1 MSKIILGI
9 DIGSTK
15 ICAIIAEQINE
26 EIRILGA
33 GISISN
39 GIKKGIITNID
50 QASKS
55 IKKAVSEAKKVSGT
69 HYDDVIVSISGAYAK
84 SVNSYGVVNVPS
96 NDISINEINR
106 VLGMA
111 DHNASIPNEY
121 ERLHVLPYN
130 FKVDEHSNID
140 DPLGMNGSRLEV
152 AVHIVT
158 VLKSSLKNLK
168 KSLEIASI
176 EPTNIVLSG
185 YASSIAVLNKDEKE
199 LGVAVIDMGGTTT
212 DIVIHLGNSV
222 RYNDFIAVGS
232 ANITND
238 LSMALHTPISA
249 AEQIKIKYGSLLSKD
264 TSIIQIP
271 SIGDEHAN
279 NEVSLEVAKRVI
291 FARMEETLSLVAQNL
306 KKSEYLNRLTAGIV
320 LTGGMTKIEGT
331 RELANHIFRNLPV
344 RIASPKESTI
354 DGMFETLKSPEFST
368 TIGLILYGAGFATSY
383 EMDSNKILRYTQ
395 HAEESI
401 YKGNIFPLPD
411 NKIEEQEV
419 EKEITKITNKP
430 EKEPII
436 DEIPPFDNPSGLKE
450 REDDD
455 ITNLMNDIPGMKPK
469 KGFFGQIV
477 DHLSK
482 IF

>member
-1 MSKIILGI
+1 MGKIILGI

-15 ICAIIAEQINE
+15 ICAIIAQKFDD

-33 GISISN
+33 GIVKTS

-50 QASKS
+50 QASRS
-55 IKKAVSEAKKVSGT
+55 IKRAVSDAKKVSGT

-96 NDISINEINR
+96 KDISIEEINR
-106 VLGMA
+106 VLNMA
-111 DHNASIPNEY
+111 DHNANIPHEY

-152 AVHIVT
+152 EVHIIT
-158 VLKSSLKNLK
+158 VLKTSLHNLK
-168 KSLEIASI
+168 KALEAASI

-185 YASSIAVLNKDEKE
+185 YASSIAVLNEDEKE

-212 DIVIHLGNSV
+212 DIIVHLGHSI
-222 RYNDFIAVGS
+222 RYNDFIGVGS
-232 ANITND
+232 ANVTND
-238 LSMALHTPISA
+238 LSMALHTPIAA
-249 AEQIKIKYGSLLSKD
+249 AEEIKIKYGSLLSND
-264 TSIIQIP
+264 RSIIKIP
-271 SIGDEHAN
+271 SIGDKNTN

-291 FARMEETLSLVAQNL
+291 FARVEETLMLIAQNL
-306 KKSEYLNRLTAGIV
+306 KNSDYLDKLGAGIV
-320 LTGGMTKIEGT
+320 LTGGMTKIEGI

-344 RIASPKESTI
+344 RIANPIENGI

-383 EMDSNKILRYTQ
+383 EMDSNRRLRSNQ
-395 HAEESI
+395 HLLPTSSNKNIYEDLFPAPDKKENKNEPVDAICESEEDKNSI
-401 YKGNIFPLPD
+401 
-411 NKIEEQEV
+411 QELGIV
-419 EKEITKITNKP
+419 FEKE
-430 EKEPII
+430 
-436 DEIPPFDNPSGLKE
+436 
-450 REDDD
+450 
-455 ITNLMNDIPGMKPK
+455 K
-469 KGFFGQIV
+469 KGFLGQII
-477 DHLSK
+477 DKLSG